1 MKKKRKRVLQTKE
14 VLELSKRLKI
24 KNKTKKIK
32 SLTKKKNIKYNLA
45 QKYLILK
52 RKENNW
58 VL

>member
-1 MKKKRKRVLQTKE
+1 M
-14 VLELSKRLKI
+14 
-24 KNKTKKIK
+24 KNKKTKDQKFK
-32 SLTKKKNIKYNLA
+32 KKKNIKYNLA

>member
-52 RKENNW
+52 RK
-58 VL
+58 